1 MLAYTAVDGLRAI
14 SRDFDLD
21 WQPDV
26 RDDSPAARRDWRRSV
41 RANQRLGRYFLPAL
55 VALLP
60 FGGIWLR

>member
-26 RDDSPAARRDWRRSV
+26 RDDLHSTRRPSFRTS
-41 RANQRLGRYFLPAL
+41 QRLGRYSLTAL

-60 FGGIWLR
+60 FGSIWLR